1 MMIINTYEYVS
12 LSSSKTTVDKK
23 ISLHEKIFL
32 TFFSHFSNN
41 LIFFFLLSSCLIAGF
56 LKLIFFISIIFVILL
71 IIIASIIYIW
81 VIRRFSTNLEQ
92 INRRLPE
99 VNHNLLN
106 HSIQDFEA
114 LVSVYTSYAYL
125 NAFFLISLLFLSL
138 M

>member
-1 MMIINTYEYVS
+1 MNIC
-12 LSSSKTTVDKK
+12 LFSSSKTTVDKK
-23 ISLHEKIFL
+23 NIHEKIFL
-32 TFFSHFSNN
+32 TFFSHFSN
-41 LIFFFLLSSCLIAGF
+41 ISFSSSSHLVAGF

-114 LVSVYTSYAYL
+114 LVSVHNKMPL
-125 NAFFLISLLFLSL
+125 NVYVYVQFECNF
-138 M
+138 

>member
-1 MMIINTYEYVS
+1 MCAS
-12 LSSSKTTVDKK
+12 LTTSRRRIFCYMRKC
-23 ISLHEKIFL
+23 FL
-32 TFFSHFSNN
+32 TFSAHFFLNIKFFSSPRNI
-41 LIFFFLLSSCLIAGF
+41 LIIFIFFLLITGF

-92 INRRLPE
+92 VNRRLPEE

-114 LVSVYTSYAYL
+114 LVSIERAIL
-125 NAFFLISLLFLSL
+125 
-138 M
+138 